1 MAILVFAP
9 GYRVC
14 VGLCVCCCYSL
25 PSPPPSPGKWFSFKA
40 EIKKCPSVQCKQQ
53 RGLSSQKEWYGKK
66 KNENNE
72 QPGINKLPPR
82 PVSTLTTFLFFF
94 FIVGQT
100 PESVINTNRPG
111 ARKRGQQ
118 ASEKET
124 EYASER
130 IGDAKI
136 AFVYLFDTFIVWYT
150 VFIYQ

>member
-1 MAILVFAP
+1 MAQRSIVAFRTLNGNFGFCAWLPCLRWALCLLLLIP
-9 GYRVC
+9 GC
-14 VGLCVCCCYSL
+14 SL
-25 PSPPPSPGKWFSFKA
+25 FSF
-40 EIKKCPSVQCKQQ
+40 
-53 RGLSSQKEWYGKK
+53 
-66 KNENNE
+66 
-72 QPGINKLPPR
+72 
-82 PVSTLTTFLFFF
+82 FFF

-100 PESVINTNRPG
+100 PESVINTNPPG